1 MDYLRVKRGSFSAYS
16 KFEQDPTQ
24 IFGVFMPLYLNSQIL
39 GTLQES
45 FASELATRMDAMS
58 SATDNVIELKR
69 NLSIAY
75 NRERQ
80 GKIIVEILEI
90 EYENGG
96 KERPFLKVYEEMHR
110 KKNKDDTR
118 GDWVEPRARIAYNF
132 KKKNIEEWRQTQ
144 PTSEDGTMVQPS
156 PIEMNN
162 MWIAVVG
169 GPKKGRTYGTGV
181 LQSSSTL
188 SLFPSFSSTLQPM
201 EEMEAIKKQI
211 VELTQKCT
219 ANDARFA
226 KFNKLEELVKKHML
240 QLFHDEED
248 NEFDNN

>member
-58 SATDNVIELKR
+58 SATDNVVELKR

-80 GKIIVEILEI
+80 G
-90 EYENGG
+90 
-96 KERPFLKVYEEMHR
+96 
-110 KKNKDDTR
+110 
-118 GDWVEPRARIAYNF
+118 RIS

-162 MWIAVVG
+162 MWTAVVG

-181 LQSSSTL
+181 LQSSSTP

-226 KFNKLEELVKKHML
+226 KFNKLEELVKKHMP

-248 NEFDNN
+248 NESDNN

>member
-58 SATDNVIELKR
+58 SLTDNVVELKR

-75 NRERQ
+75 NRERP
-80 GKIIVEILEI
+80 GRIL
-90 EYENGG
+90 
-96 KERPFLKVYEEMHR
+96 
-110 KKNKDDTR
+110 
-118 GDWVEPRARIAYNF
+118 

-162 MWIAVVG
+162 MWTAVVG

-181 LQSSSTL
+181 LQSSSTP

-226 KFNKLEELVKKHML
+226 KFNKLEELVKKHMP

-248 NEFDNN
+248 NESDNN

>member
-1 MDYLRVKRGSFSAYS
+1 MR
-16 KFEQDPTQ
+16 
-24 IFGVFMPLYLNSQIL
+24 LYLNSQIL

-58 SATDNVIELKR
+58 SATNNVV
-69 NLSIAY
+69 
-75 NRERQ
+75 ERQ

-90 EYENGG
+90 EYENEG
-96 KERPFLKVYEEMHR
+96 KEHPFLKVYEEAHR
-110 KKNKDDTR
+110 KKNKDGTR
-118 GDWVEPRARIAYNF
+118 GDWVEPRDRIAYEEF
-132 KKKNIEEWRQTQ
+132 QKKNIEEWRQTQ

-162 MWIAVVG
+162 MWTTVVG

-181 LQSSSTL
+181 LQSSSTP

-201 EEMEAIKKQI
+201 EEMEAMKKQI

-226 KFNKLEELVKKHML
+226 KFDKLEELVKKNMP

-248 NEFDNN
+248 NESDNN